1 MLVSGSAGGAWAKTC
16 HVGDDAPLFSGS
28 DSTKQGASPYRTE
41 DYGKSRLWACMS
53 EHQKQWKIAH
63 IIGRNSSGV
72 NSGWWAWEGDADSQ
86 PFHGVSTISS
96 KGSPE
101 PWTQNDISE
110 APVYHPQNAI
120 SCATKMHDA
129 NGKSHNLYHRHIDL
143 EGRVRRVYGRDVD
156 VQHCPDWQPLALA
169 AGPNHKAIW
178 ILSPVLTP
186 PGQTKAHKGKMPPR
200 NSRTQ

>member
-16 HVGDDAPLFSGS
+16 HVGDDAPFFSGS

-41 DYGKSRLWACMS
+41 DYGKSRLWAGMS

-96 KGSPE
+96 KGSSE

-110 APVYHPQNAI
+110 APVYHPPRHLLCDQNAWCKWQKPQ
-120 SCATKMHDA
+120 SLPSSHWPRR
-129 NGKSHNLYHRHIDL
+129 KSMQGLRQRC
-143 EGRVRRVYGRDVD
+143 G
-156 VQHCPDWQPLALA
+156 CPTLPWLA
-169 AGPNHKAIW
+169 AIGTSSWSKPQSN
-178 ILSPVLTP
+178 LDLVSSFDT
-186 PGQTKAHKGKMPPR
+186 
-200 NSRTQ
+200 SRSNKST